1 MAPALNLFLDFQA
14 STGASEARPR
24 CVLDCV
30 AVKLHDMKAI
40 PSTPPASASRR
51 SVWERPAAFV
61 ARHARR
67 RNVLCDDAHRCTSK
81 LALSGSLVS
90 LMFANQVV
98 HAHRWRIESIGSPSD
113 EVINANT
120 EDIQIVW

>member
-40 PSTPPASASRR
+40 PAIGLGTASS
-51 SVWERPAAFV
+51 F
-61 ARHARR
+61 
-67 RNVLCDDAHRCTSK
+67 
-81 LALSGSLVS
+81 
-90 LMFANQVV
+90 
-98 HAHRWRIESIGSPSD
+98 SPSARTP
-113 EVINANT
+113 EEGYAR
-120 EDIQIVW
+120 